1 MKPILIVEDEDIMRE
16 SLRDWLIDGGYAVE
30 TAKDGDE
37 ALDNVAERD
46 FGIMILDLRLP
57 GKNGIEVLR
66 QAKAKRP
73 HVKGIIITAYPSVQT
88 AVEAMKEGIVD
99 YLPKPFDLNKLE
111 RLVRDTL
118 GPLQVE
124 IKAPVK
130 EIAPAPAPGTPEV
143 ETKGEVIA
151 VAPGDEAA
159 HIEKGKAHFA
169 AREFEDA
176 VREFTSVL
184 AVMPES
190 IESRVWL
197 KKTVS
202 AAAAPKVEDATGQAP
217 RTKECLWMRMG
228 MVAQRTCSND
238 YNCVTCEFDQM
249 MQEKMAAGDAPEV
262 EAALTK
268 LKAQPGA
275 ARLCRYA
282 LKGDVSYR
290 LCSRVFHCATCEFG
304 QDMEEAFQQKL
315 AKLSVRRE
323 AMRKREQTK
332 AKA

>member
-16 SLRDWLIDGGYAVE
+16 SLRDWLTDGGYAVE
-30 TAKDGDE
+30 TARDGEE
-37 ALDNVAERD
+37 ALNSVAQRD
-46 FGIMILDLRLP
+46 FEIMILDLRLP
-57 GKNGIEVLR
+57 GKDGIEVLR
-66 QAKAKRP
+66 QAKEKRP

-88 AVEAMKEGIVD
+88 AVEAMKEGVVD

-111 RLVRDTL
+111 KLVRDTL

-124 IKAPVK
+124 IKAPAK
-130 EIAPAPAPGTPEV
+130 EAAPTPAAAPGEEKKAEAVAIAP
-143 ETKGEVIA
+143 GE
-151 VAPGDEAA
+151 EAA
-159 HIEKGKAHFA
+159 HIETGKAHFA
-169 AREFEDA
+169 VREFEEA

-184 AVMPES
+184 AVVPES
-190 IESRVWL
+190 IETRVWL
-197 KKTVS
+197 KKTLA
-202 AAAAPKVEDATGQAP
+202 AAAAPGTEGAATDEP
-217 RTKECLWMRMG
+217 RAKECLWMRMG
-228 MVAQRTCSND
+228 MVAQRTCTND
-238 YNCVTCEFDQM
+238 YNCISCEFDQA

-268 LKAQPGA
+268 LKGQPGN

-290 LCSRVFHCATCEFG
+290 VCSRVFHCATCEFG
-304 QDMEEAFQQKL
+304 QNMEEAFQQKL

-323 AMRKREQTK
+323 ALRKREQTK

>member
-16 SLRDWLIDGGYAVE
+16 SLRDWLTDGGYAVE
-30 TAKDGDE
+30 TAKDGEE
-37 ALDNVAERD
+37 ALDTVAQRD
-46 FGIMILDLRLP
+46 FEILILDLRLP

-66 QAKAKRP
+66 QAKEKRP

-88 AVEAMKEGIVD
+88 AVEAMKEGVVD

-111 RLVRDTL
+111 KLVRDTL

-124 IKAPVK
+124 IKAKAAAPAAPAAAAVEEK
-130 EIAPAPAPGTPEV
+130 KAEVVAIAP
-143 ETKGEVIA
+143 GE
-151 VAPGDEAA
+151 EAA

-184 AVMPES
+184 AVAPES
-190 IESRVWL
+190 IETRVWL
-197 KKTVS
+197 KKTVA
-202 AAAAPKVEDATGQAP
+202 AAAAPRAEAEVTAGP
-217 RTKECLWMRMG
+217 RAKDCLWMRMG
-228 MVAQRTCSND
+228 MVAQRTCTND
-238 YNCVTCEFDQM
+238 YNCISCEFDQM
-249 MQEKMAAGDAPEV
+249 MQEKMAAGDSPEV
-262 EAALTK
+262 EAALIR
-268 LKAQPGA
+268 LKAQPGN

-290 LCSRVFHCATCEFG
+290 ICSRVFHCASCEFG
-304 QDMEEAFQQKL
+304 QNMEEAFQQKL

-323 AMRKREQTK
+323 AMRKRDQTK